1 MARIL
6 LIEDNRTNLELLTYL
21 LKSFGHTCI
30 EALDGVEGLKK
41 ADSERPDLIICDIQL
56 PSMDGYGVAKQLKSN
71 QALSPIP
78 VVAVSSYAMLG
89 EREKALAVGFDKFI
103 SKPIEPETFVQE
115 IEACLRECGRKTEE
129 T

>member
-30 EALDGVEGLKK
+30 EALDGEEGLRK
-41 ADSERPDLIICDIQL
+41 AAAEKPDLIICDIQL
-56 PSMDGYGVAKQLKSN
+56 PLLDGYGVARELKSN
-71 QALSPIP
+71 QSLSPIP
-78 VVAVSSYAMLG
+78 VVAVSSYAMVG

-115 IEACLRECGRKTEE
+115 IEHCLNLISRKTEE
-129 T
+129 A